1 MESFARQAD
10 AFNYGDK
17 KNNPVFFKVF
27 TPPEY
32 KDTFMTCSSQRVLAN
47 NLIRAPHEY
56 RTIQEL
62 LRDGNGTWLCPY
74 WDIECYILKQ
84 DLQQTRERTIRAF
97 NNMCETVFTY
107 IDETYNPAFC
117 RWSDSSG
124 VMNKKFKFSLH
135 CVYVDPGIAFQYN
148 RANQEGRDRR
158 RALNQFGRLC
168 VEESKKYPELWEAGE
183 CLIDSAVWTTN
194 RAMRCIGCHKPGSD
208 RVLKPLCNISFKID
222 EDFTRT
228 DVEAHLIARHLA
240 PARPC
245 RIKDSVTL
253 ILNQKKIHVKKDLPH
268 LTEVAASIG
277 CVIDSIKDNL
287 ITLKTCTMG
296 RTCPITKERYM
307 PGNNRCFLHIK
318 NGEIYYRQHGVDGEK
333 KIAECVERQYEL
345 FSDIDKL
352 TTLYKNL
359 GQEFTVDRI
368 QQFLRDTVVYINK
381 PFHPE
386 FVVKVDGYEHGF
398 GIAGVPSFK
407 YKNGSDLFGKRC
419 RSFMCRDVDGK
430 NNIVFKKLKISAV
443 LDDMVEL
450 SMIRSY
456 NDVRYV
462 PYNLE
467 VPFIGKNVFNTFTPF
482 SFLEYYLNKEEDPQ
496 YDFRKSAMHELLK
509 TDLTGGDRNALEY
522 LLNYIAHKLQHPAI
536 RICTALA
543 FCRTIQGIGKGQFAD
558 FLRMLF
564 DDRNCKVVANL
575 EHLFGNFN
583 SHLRSSLWVF
593 LEELKSKGGAWT
605 QAGRL
610 KDLISSQSQ
619 LWEKKH
625 HETEEGGWYGSIV
638 IFSNSSYGIRVENSD
653 RRYVLFDTT
662 FKYRDDKTFHDLV
675 SAQTMNAKYMA
686 SAFRFFMDR
695 DVSKWNWRVIPKTK
709 TRTAVKQACES
720 VFMSFSRWLFDCE
733 AHFYSGTNFMNTTEK
748 HYDNKTQIAYTDKD
762 HLVYAFREYKTS
774 TGHPTKVN
782 ETNAILDGIKL
793 QWGPVLKH
801 GQFRF
806 NNLRRRCYKINVRA
820 LQTELTKQ
828 FRDPVKLYILITNED
843 HKTQA

>member
-1 MESFARQAD
+1 MSRTLKLWSPSLARPTHSNMA
-10 AFNYGDK
+10 
-17 KNNPVFFKVF
+17 
-27 TPPEY
+27 TPKATRFHACP
-32 KDTFMTCSSQRVLAN
+32 SQRVLAN
-47 NLIRAPHEY
+47 NIMTGHT
-56 RTIQEL
+56 TIQEL
-62 LRDGNGTWLCPY
+62 LRDGTGTWLCPY
-74 WDIECYILKQ
+74 WDIECYCEKNKADI
-84 DLQQTRERTIRAF
+84 IRAF
-97 NNMCETVFTY
+97 DKLCETVFAH

-124 VMNKKFKFSLH
+124 FIDKKYKLSLH
-135 CVYVDPGIAFQYN
+135 CVYTDPGIAFQYN
-148 RANQEGRDRR
+148 RANQEGRDKRC
-158 RALNQFGRLC
+158 ALNQFGKLC
-168 VEESKKYPELWEAGE
+168 VEESKKYPILWDAGE
-183 CLIDSAVWTTN
+183 CLIDSSVWTTN
-194 RAMRCIGCHKPGSD
+194 RAMRCIGCHKPNSD
-208 RVLKPLCNISFKID
+208 RVLKPLIDFKID

-228 DVEAHLIARHLA
+228 DIQAHLIGRHV
-240 PARPC
+240 PPVRPC
-245 RIKDSVTL
+245 RIKESITL
-253 ILNQKKIHVKKDLPH
+253 LHTNTKRKKKKDLSF

-287 ITLKTCTMG
+287 VTLKTCALG

-333 KIAECVERQYEL
+333 KIAECVEKQYEL

-352 TTLYKNL
+352 AANYKSL
-359 GQEFTVDRI
+359 GTEFTVERI
-368 QQFLRDTVVYINK
+368 QDFLRDTVVYINK

-407 YKNGSDLFGKRC
+407 YKIGTELFNKRC
-419 RSFMCRDVDGK
+419 RSFKCRDVHPKDGS
-430 NNIVFKKLKISAV
+430 IVFKKVKISSV
-443 LDDMVEL
+443 LDSMVEL

-456 NDVRYV
+456 NDARYV

-482 SFLEYYLNKEEDPQ
+482 NFLEYYLNKEEDAQ

-509 TDLTGGDRNALEY
+509 TDLTGGDSNALEY
-522 LLNYIAHKLQHPAI
+522 LFDFIAHKLQRPAI
-536 RICTALA
+536 RICVALA

-610 KDLISSQSQ
+610 KDLISSKSQ

-625 HETEEGGWYGSIV
+625 HETEEGGWFGSIV

-662 FKYRDDKTFHDLV
+662 FKYRDDKPFHDLV
-675 SAQTMNAKYMA
+675 SAQTQDAKHMSA
-686 SAFRFFMDR
+686 AFRFFMDR
-695 DVSKWNWRVIPKTK
+695 DVSQWNWRLIPKTK

-720 VFMSFSRWLFDCE
+720 VFMSFSRWLFDNE
-733 AHFYSGTNFMNTTEK
+733 SHFYSGFGVTGVCF
-748 HYDNKTQIAYTDKD
+748 YDHKTHTAYTDRD
-762 HLVYAFREYKTS
+762 HLVYIFREYKTS
-774 TGHPTKVN
+774 TGHPAKVN

-801 GQFRF
+801 GQYRF
-806 NNLRRRCYKINVRA
+806 NNTRTRCYKIDVRW

-828 FRDPVKLYILITNED
+828 FRDPVKLYILNKNED
-843 HKTQA
+843 NKA